1 MFRETPWGVFA
12 KALADAVDI
21 CPLGQLHLLITSMG
35 SIAIDAVV
43 GVALVLLWYLW
54 FRRQNHRKSI
64 QVLQRIKTAF
74 AGHAQIIGMR
84 WTGSSRFAI
93 RLRVL
98 SALFQHASVL
108 VDLYPRE
115 LPLNWLCS
123 RLRKRKETLTFEAE
137 LECPPAFNLEVRNH
151 RWCGRTKH
159 FPQKRGRIA
168 VDHCG
173 PYVLTTRND
182 WQREITTMM
191 TALVASRDCDFLSVS
206 FRRSSPHFSATVP
219 LDSLSP
225 ESQCEAEIF
234 DVLRELASCA
244 SASRF

>member
-1 MFRETPWGVFA
+1 MLGFLIIDVAVGA
-12 KALADAVDI
+12 AL
-21 CPLGQLHLLITSMG
+21 
-35 SIAIDAVV
+35 
-43 GVALVLLWYLW
+43 LVLWYLW
-54 FRRQNHRKSI
+54 FRRHNRQKSV

-74 AGHAQIIGMR
+74 AGHAQIIGVR
-84 WTGSSRFAI
+84 WTGASRLSI

-108 VDLYPRE
+108 VDLHPRE
-115 LPLNWLCS
+115 LPLNWLWT
-123 RLRKRKETLTFEAE
+123 RLRKRKETLTFEAD
-137 LECPPAFNLEVRNH
+137 LECPPAFNLEVHNH
-151 RWCGRTKH
+151 RWCGRTRSSGQGQRH
-159 FPQKRGRIA
+159 VA
-168 VDHCG
+168 VEHCG
-173 PYVLTTRND
+173 PFVLTTRND

-191 TALVASRDCDFLSVS
+191 TALVASRDCDFLTVN
-206 FRRSSPHFSATVP
+206 FRRTSPHFSATVP